1 MELILTFCVL
11 FKEFCTEP
19 SNVSSSTSREE
30 FNAINKFEEDSVN
43 ISLNNHLLDNEP
55 AFSDDEEE
63 PELKITNLEDD
74 TDDDDIPLSKV

>member
-1 MELILTFCVL
+1 ML

>member
-1 MELILTFCVL
+1 M
-11 FKEFCTEP
+11 
-19 SNVSSSTSREE
+19 SSSTSREE

-74 TDDDDIPLSKV
+74 TDDDDIPLSKVYSLYKVKTVIIVLNSN

>member
-1 MELILTFCVL
+1 M
-11 FKEFCTEP
+11 P
-19 SNVSSSTSREE
+19 SSTSREE